1 MRQQT
6 KYLVS
11 IIWGYSTHMYKFA
24 PEENYHLHVL
34 NIAKEVGY
42 IPVVIIRQTERN
54 IENDPCFDK
63 NIKVINYKNIFNYF
77 FQIIKYSCK
86 GAVFYIN
93 SVEPQSLCVPFLA
106 RKTIFMGHTQP
117 IRQTKFKQKV
127 FDFVMSLVFKIRLNN
142 EEEKQFLLKRGLNKN
157 KLEVVPLAISEKV
170 YQFNGDYHQREN
182 IVYFGNITKKKN
194 LITILKAFKIVLEEN
209 KDIKLH
215 IIGEILEKDFEK
227 QIKELNIFDNV
238 VIHGFCPA
246 EKANELLNNFK
257 ICINS
262 SFQEGQCLSVYNAAL
277 AGCALCLPD
286 IMSFRGV
293 FKDKAIFHNREDHE
307 KLAENIIF
315 YLKNSE
321 IRIKHNNLCR
331 EMIKDNYNYN
341 IISEK
346 LKKMLTF

>member
-1 MRQQT
+1 
-6 KYLVS
+6 
-11 IIWGYSTHMYKFA
+11 
-24 PEENYHLHVL
+24 
-34 NIAKEVGY
+34 
-42 IPVVIIRQTERN
+42 
-54 IENDPCFDK
+54 
-63 NIKVINYKNIFNYF
+63 
-77 FQIIKYSCK
+77 
-86 GAVFYIN
+86 
-93 SVEPQSLCVPFLA
+93 
-106 RKTIFMGHTQP
+106 MGHSQP
-117 IRQTKFKQKV
+117 IRQTKIKQKI
-127 FDFVMSLVFKIRLNN
+127 FNFTMRFFSKMRLTN
-142 EEEKQFLLKRGLNKN
+142 EEEKDFLLKQKIKEK
-157 KLEVVPLAISEKV
+157 KLKVIPLAVSNKI
-170 YQFNGDYHQREN
+170 YQFKNDYQNRKDL
-182 IVYFGNITKKKN
+182 VYFGNITKTKN
-194 LITILKAFKIVLEEN
+194 LNTILKAFKIVLEEN

-238 VIHGFCPA
+238 AIHGFCPA

-293 FKDKAIFHNREDHE
+293 FKDKAMFHNREDHE